1 MEEIIAKIKE
11 QIAAVCA
18 DIDKVGNKAAQ
29 ARVRKA
35 TLALEKLGKEYR
47 KISVK

>member
-1 MEEIIAKIKE
+1 MQEIIAKIKE
-11 QIAAVCA
+11 QIEAITA

-35 TLALEKLGKEYR
+35 TLTLEKLGKEYR
-47 KISVK
+47 KVSVK